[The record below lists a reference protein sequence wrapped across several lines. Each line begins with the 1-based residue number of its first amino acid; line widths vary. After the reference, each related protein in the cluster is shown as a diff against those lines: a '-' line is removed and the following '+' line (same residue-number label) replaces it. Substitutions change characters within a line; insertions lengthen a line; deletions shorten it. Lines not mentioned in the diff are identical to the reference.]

1 MIVNDLHVKIP
12 PEVIEKIAF
21 YVYKLIDPRNGKVFY
36 IGKGFGERVLAH
48 VREEADLSDDEG
60 EILLSPKLETIR
72 AIKNAGLDPIHII
85 VRHGLDSDSAHLI
98 ESVLIQETAG
108 LTNLVAGYGAE
119 SYGSATLKQ
128 LINRYAA
135 PEMELK
141 LEEKIIAINIS
152 ASKEDRSIYE
162 AVRFAWVINP
172 LRAKEADFVLAVTDG
187 ICIGVFKAKEW
198 LPATTTNFP
207 LLSQNMPKRYG
218 FVGEPVTAGISER
231 FLNKRLPESLQRKR
245 GESNPIRYSYD

>member
-85 VRHGLDSDSAHLI
+85 SLHTKFDAN
-98 ESVLIQETAG
+98 TFCP
-108 LTNLVAGYGAE
+108 N
-119 SYGSATLKQ
+119 TL
-128 LINRYAA
+128 A
-135 PEMELK
+135 
-141 LEEKIIAINIS
+141 IA
-152 ASKEDRSIYE
+152 
-162 AVRFAWVINP
+162 
-172 LRAKEADFVLAVTDG
+172 L
-187 ICIGVFKAKEW
+187 
-198 LPATTTNFP
+198 
-207 LLSQNMPKRYG
+207 
-218 FVGEPVTAGISER
+218 
-231 FLNKRLPESLQRKR
+231 
-245 GESNPIRYSYD
+245 